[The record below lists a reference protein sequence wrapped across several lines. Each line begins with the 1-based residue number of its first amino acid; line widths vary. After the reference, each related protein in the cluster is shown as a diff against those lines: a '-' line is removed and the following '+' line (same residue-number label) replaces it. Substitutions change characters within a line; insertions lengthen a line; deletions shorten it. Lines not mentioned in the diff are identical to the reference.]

1 MPAER
6 CLHRRSRRS
15 DGAQCAPPLLVPP
28 QPASSR
34 VRPHAHPQQSV
45 SECYARLREYR
56 GDIWTGRLFTGP
68 LNSSP
73 PSTVSSLRLRCV
85 SGAAFYAAKASLIFS
100 QTGETQ
106 QLLLLIVLHV
116 DVHITTMWRLLQSCC
131 CCWWIFS
138 LILSASVLL
147 WADCHPGKFRTLA
160 SQTPGSLVLMSDGMW
175 LSLCCCRDGVNSNP
189 LVEYP
194 VTGHWLGIFPACW
207 LDTLVR
213 HRHVD
218 GKQSERT
225 IHATECPVLTH
236 SMYSV
241 II

>member
-1 MPAER
+1 MCVHTLTHNNP
-6 CLHRRSRRS
+6 SI
-15 DGAQCAPPLLVPP
+15 Q
-28 QPASSR
+28 
-34 VRPHAHPQQSV
+34 V

-213 HRHVD
+213 HLHVD